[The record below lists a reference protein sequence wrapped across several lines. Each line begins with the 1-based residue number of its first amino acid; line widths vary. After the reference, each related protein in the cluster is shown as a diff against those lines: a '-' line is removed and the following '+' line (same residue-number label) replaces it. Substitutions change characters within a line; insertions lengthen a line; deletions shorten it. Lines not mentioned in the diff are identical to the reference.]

1 MLIGTLARAT
11 GVSVRMLRHYEA
23 QGLIGS
29 QRCDNRYR
37 EFDRA
42 AIEQVAWIRDLIDCG
57 FSTRQIA
64 PMIACLRGGADT
76 QAAAEGLALH
86 RRKLA
91 ELDTMIGE
99 LSDRRARLRHRLAH
113 FDRPGA
119 AQADLAVTSQSL
131 D

>member
-1 MLIGTLARAT
+1 MLIGTLARVT

-23 QGLIGS
+23 QGLIGA
-29 QRCDNRYR
+29 QRSENRYR
-37 EFDRA
+37 AFDRA

-64 PMIACLRGGADT
+64 PMMACLRGTPDPDAC
-76 QAAAEGLALH
+76 AEGLALH

-91 ELDTMIGE
+91 ELDALIGE
-99 LSDRRARLRHRLAH
+99 LSDRRARLRQRLAH
-113 FDRPGA
+113 LDRSPV
-119 AQADLAVTSQSL
+119 LQSI